1 MAQEIRWVQLFMK
14 YKKALTRLQK
24 VQVSDLASLSE
35 LEKEG
40 LIQRF
45 EYTHEMAWK
54 VMKDYEE
61 YQGYHDIRGSR
72 DAIRQA
78 LQIGI
83 ITDERWMHSI
93 VDRNLTS
100 HTYNDESADKI
111 TANISEIYFPLF
123 VEFERKMNSLLE
135 PGINLFEQ

>member
-1 MAQEIRWVQLFMK
+1 
-14 YKKALTRLQK
+14 
-24 VQVSDLASLSE
+24 
-35 LEKEG
+35 
-40 LIQRF
+40 
-45 EYTHEMAWK
+45 
-54 VMKDYEE
+54 
-61 YQGYHDIRGSR
+61 
-72 DAIRQA
+72 
-78 LQIGI
+78 
-83 ITDERWMHSI
+83 MHSI

>member
-1 MAQEIRWVQLFMK
+1 
-14 YKKALTRLQK
+14 
-24 VQVSDLASLSE
+24 
-35 LEKEG
+35 
-40 LIQRF
+40 
-45 EYTHEMAWK
+45 
-54 VMKDYEE
+54 MKDYEE

-123 VEFERKMNSLLE
+123 EEFERKMNSLLE